1 MNASIIT
8 FKQFSLGLIVASLLP
23 LGILSLATNIDI
35 ILMAGIVGG
44 ITLWICVYEQG
55 VFCKYFSSI
64 LSCVWTLIDIYVLEN
79 AVTYLPNLYEYSY
92 RTGCLYLLILG
103 YVAYICALVFFD
115 RRHQEQLLKIQIQKN
130 IDRISKRIF
139 AIITIGLFLLMFVA
153 LLDAFRSG
161 YFASGSSSRYSY
173 AQSAGREISFFYN
186 IFRIFLPVVA
196 IYSYV
201 SQNSKYVLSFTG
213 LYLVFLILTG
223 NKFGA
228 LLMAINIAFIA
239 FVFPFSD
246 YGSDLKPIINKALKA
261 LLLACVVLLAYS
273 IFQSILEKGSIEQ
286 AVDHIF
292 DRVITG
298 QGDVWWGTY
307 AAFGN
312 NSPHFSEI
320 GDELQAFTASQFNQD
335 SYHFAIYKLMRLI
348 APSSVVTS
356 YAEIGARFTA
366 STDASF
372 FYYFG
377 AIGVVL
383 GRIFIAWIMSKVTN
397 GLICACRSLSV
408 VGVLCFGVLYNYA
421 LRAGSMS
428 ELYLFLTPLALICY
442 LAILFSRQ
450 FNYEETNLSGV
461 NCDYQ

>member
-1 MNASIIT
+1 
-8 FKQFSLGLIVASLLP
+8 
-23 LGILSLATNIDI
+23 
-35 ILMAGIVGG
+35 
-44 ITLWICVYEQG
+44 
-55 VFCKYFSSI
+55 
-64 LSCVWTLIDIYVLEN
+64 
-79 AVTYLPNLYEYSY
+79 
-92 RTGCLYLLILG
+92 
-103 YVAYICALVFFD
+103 
-115 RRHQEQLLKIQIQKN
+115 
-130 IDRISKRIF
+130 
-139 AIITIGLFLLMFVA
+139 
-153 LLDAFRSG
+153 
-161 YFASGSSSRYSY
+161 
-173 AQSAGREISFFYN
+173 
-186 IFRIFLPVVA
+186 
-196 IYSYV
+196 
-201 SQNSKYVLSFTG
+201 
-213 LYLVFLILTG
+213 
-223 NKFGA
+223 
-228 LLMAINIAFIA
+228 MAINIAFIT

-273 IFQSILEKGSIEQ
+273 IFQSILEKGSFEQ

-312 NSPHFSEI
+312 NPPHISEI

-356 YAEIGARFTA
+356 YAEVGARFTA

-442 LAILFSRQ
+442 LAIFFCRQ
-450 FNYEETNLSGV
+450 FNYEESNQSGV